1 MKIVKADAA
10 GLEAAIEVLKG
21 GGVAVIPTDT
31 VYGLAAHPDFPAA
44 VERLYTIKARDAKKP
59 IALLASD
66 ARGAATFIGADAANV
81 GAKRWPGALTV
92 VSQGEGVRVPDH
104 DWTRRL
110 IAACGGA
117 LRVTSANLSGQ
128 RAATDA
134 PQALKDIGLSAD
146 LVVDDGVSPGG
157 TASTVIK
164 IDDGR
169 ISILRDGP
177 VKFLTLASGSPR
189 RAKILKDHGVD
200 FVIVKS
206 DAPEVSYPHDPER
219 TVRENAL
226 AKGALFNTEA
236 IAKTCRGCISAK
248 CTCEETDG
256 FASFRAFH
264 GNAPTGKRG
273 FAIVSTETQR
283 HGDGTGVLSAD
294 TIVWFNNRIY
304 GKPKDL
310 DEAKEYLRE
319 LSGNVHT
326 VFTGVAY
333 DGDVKVV
340 KSDVKFRDLSEA
352 MIDEYVARV
361 KPTDRAGA
369 YDIDES
375 GDLIVESYT
384 GSYENIMGL
393 PVEPLKEW
401 GIVR

>member
-1 MKIVKADAA
+1 
-10 GLEAAIEVLKG
+10 LLN

-44 VERLYTIKARDAKKP
+44 VERLYAIKARDVKKP
-59 IALLASD
+59 IALLACGASG
-66 ARGAATFIGADAANV
+66 AERFVGAAAHL
-81 GAKRWPGALTV
+81 GAKHWPGALTV

-104 DWTRRL
+104 AWTRQL

-117 LRVTSANLSGQ
+117 LRVTSANLSGR

-134 PQALKDIGLSAD
+134 PQALADIGLSAD

-157 TASTVIK
+157 TASTVVRL
-164 IDDGR
+164 DDGR
-169 ISILRDGP
+169 LTVLRDGP

-189 RAKILKDHGVD
+189 RAKILKEHDVD
-200 FVIVKS
+200 FVIAKS
-206 DAPEVSYPHDPER
+206 DAPEVCYPDDPER

-226 AKGALFNTEA
+226 AKGGIFNVEA
-236 IAKTCRGCISAK
+236 QRRRGGGGI
-248 CTCEETDG
+248 
-256 FASFRAFH
+256 
-264 GNAPTGKRG
+264 
-273 FAIVSTETQR
+273 
-283 HGDGTGVLSAD
+283 LSAD
-294 TIVWFNNRIY
+294 TIVWFNDKVY
-304 GKPKDL
+304 GKPRDL
-310 DEAKEYLRE
+310 DEAKAYLRE

-333 DGDVKVV
+333 DGDVRVCR
-340 KSDVKFRDLSEA
+340 SDVKFHDLSEA
-352 MIDEYVARV
+352 KIDDYVARV

-393 PVEPLKEW
+393 PLEPLREW
-401 GIVR
+401 GILRE